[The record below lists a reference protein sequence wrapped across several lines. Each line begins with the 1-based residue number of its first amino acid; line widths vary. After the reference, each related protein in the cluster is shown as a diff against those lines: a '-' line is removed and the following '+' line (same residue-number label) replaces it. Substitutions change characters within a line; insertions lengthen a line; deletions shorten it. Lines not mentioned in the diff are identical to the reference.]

1 MVKII
6 FMIDDDE
13 DDRDIFREALLKC
26 CPNINLLFAT
36 DGVEALNFLRS
47 YEVIPDAIFLDIN
60 MPRMNGIECL
70 RNLIDSAITKDIPV
84 VMHTTSA
91 DEEVEKVVM
100 QLGANYYMTKPASF
114 DQLCN
119 ELAPLLD
126 NIFQKS
132 NVSTQSKA

>member
-70 RNLIDSAITKDIPV
+70 RNLRDSAITKDIPV
-84 VMHTTSA
+84 VIHTTSA
-91 DEEVEKVVM
+91 DEEAEKVVM

>member
-47 YEVIPDAIFLDIN
+47 HEVIPDAIFLDIN

-70 RNLIDSAITKDIPV
+70 RNLRDSAITKDIPV
-84 VMHTTSA
+84 VIHTTSA
-91 DEEVEKVVM
+91 DEEAEKVVM